1 MEIVLYPHPALHFK
15 SAPVREIDAKLRKTV
30 EEMFELMYA
39 ANGIGL
45 AANQV
50 ALPYQLFI
58 INLTADPDQ
67 KDEEIVFINPNIK
80 KRRGQ
85 VTGEEGC
92 LSFPE
97 LYGPVE
103 RSKEITVEAYNLKG
117 QLLSYDLDDLAS
129 RAVQHEN
136 DHIEGVLFIDRM
148 TKEEREKVAPVV
160 DDFERQFRDA
170 QAREKT
176 PSDAE
181 LLKELKKLA
190 AGS

>member
-15 SAPVREIDAKLRKTV
+15 STPVRAIDAKLRKTV

-58 INLTADPDQ
+58 INLTADADQ
-67 KDEEIVFINPNIK
+67 KDEEIVFINPTIK

-136 DHIEGVLFIDRM
+136 DHIDGVLFIDRM
-148 TKEEREKVAPVV
+148 TKEERDKVAVVV

-170 QAREKT
+170 QTREKT